1 MATTVFPETSDAV
14 TEATWQSLNK
24 AISAGGSWTT
34 EGFDVT
40 DGGGLDVD
48 VAAGKA
54 LVDGYLIES
63 DSTQSVSLADDD
75 TNYLWLEPDGTLT
88 DNTTGTNPGS
98 ALLLAVIVTASGS
111 ISSISKDQDV
121 LTGPYMYVRKT
132 AAESVASSTTLQDDD
147 HLTIALQPGI
157 YRFTF
162 ILEATWAASVGLK
175 VGLACTATDA
185 NVNAAVIFSN
195 SSGST
200 PAGWGYIGFDF
211 TGSVSYQTYAG
222 TNDPVMIEGAL
233 TLADAGTFKLQWA
246 QVTSNATNT
255 TLEDGSRLFVERIA

>member
-14 TEATWQSLNK
+14 TEATWNSLNK

-121 LTGPYMYVRKT
+121 LTGAYMYVRKT

-162 ILEATWAASVGLK
+162 ILEATWAASVGMK
-175 VGLACTATDA
+175 VSLACDATNA
-185 NVNAAVIFSN
+185 QVNAAVIFSN

-200 PAGWGYIGFDF
+200 PSGWGYLTTFAGTI
-211 TGSVSYQTYAG
+211 SHETYAG
-222 TNDPVMIEGAL
+222 SNAPVLIEGAL
-233 TLADAGTFKLQWA
+233 TLADAGTFNLQWA
-246 QVTSNATNT
+246 QATSSATNT
-255 TLEDGSRLFVERIA
+255 TIEDGSRLFVERIA